1 MIMFFAVTAGGLAAV
16 DLNKS
21 YVLYGYQEFE
31 MIKVD
36 EVEKDIYQLS
46 IFNEKFSL
54 NFKYLRRDFDRI
66 RNFFN
71 KV

>member
-1 MIMFFAVTAGGLAAV
+1 
-16 DLNKS
+16 
-21 YVLYGYQEFE
+21 

-71 KV
+71 KVWKNM